1 MATSTAEF
9 RNLISNYRTIT
20 AASRASGNADPAIK
34 GQLEGLQT
42 ALAPY
47 VAEGFSAGGYDDAET
62 ISKDVANYIK
72 LIDQNIASGKTPTKD
87 PAADATN
94 TKPNTTSENQNKAID
109 DNNVS
114 KATTTAGKTF
124 SQQTPTAANSDV
136 RRLMETGPGRR
147 THNPLGDFSSYTYRI
162 SFYIITPEAY
172 NRYISTGI
180 WEGNDLLLLCQSGG
194 SSTDSALDS
203 KRAQGFDLDFYIDDL
218 ELITKTDGK
227 EVGLATNTTEIN
239 FKVYEPYGATFPT
252 KLVDASIATQ
262 QKTDMKRDVTNV
274 TEALWGQ
281 YLISVRFYGYDE
293 NGQVVTA
300 DKYNNGSFSKNLDS
314 SATFERSFP
323 VQIKDFKFSLEGKGQ
338 VYDIKTVCIST
349 DEGLGTKRAT
359 VSVDKSANGKTVEEV
374 LGGQGSTTNGLIDQ
388 LNKEQEDYVKGKT
401 QELADEYAIVFD
413 PNSRIGKALLVD
425 ETINKDKVPMTPVS
439 GSSGATVRQ
448 SASASS
454 GTMQAS
460 RAIKVAGGT
469 PIVQAID
476 QIITQSSYIS
486 DALKL
491 LESEESQAIQPSD
504 SLTDPN
510 ANPKVLQWYI
520 IVPVSEIKGF
530 DKKRNDY
537 AVKITYV
544 VKPYDVPYVKS
555 TAIKY
560 VPKYP
565 GPHKIYNYWYTGKN
579 SEVISYS
586 QKYDIGFHVYAN
598 LATEEA
604 LNPTVKGVRIAT
616 KPVNNANTTGKA
628 PGSFEGANSIKTF
641 LYSESDQIKAK
652 IVILGDPDFLMPA
665 TSGSI
670 GQILEKWY
678 GPDFTINPCSGQVFI
693 EVIFNQ
699 VEDYSNSDGLLAPNG
714 NIDTMNFKYNPQPG
728 IQEMVKG
735 TVFMVVQVRSR
746 FSKGRFSQEFD
757 KLALPNFSDLRQGT
771 PDADD
776 VGGREE
782 GKTNPA
788 TGNKPSSNP
797 RTQSNPDDQKRL
809 AEIHAKFKS
818 SPNSIGGNTTTSNA
832 NSNKVAADKEATP
845 TANDDQVIIAGPKY
859 KKEYKQATFYGGDLE
874 REQAKKLDPANKS
887 SQYYGLTGR
896 DAYNPTT
903 DPRRLDRR

>member
-162 SFYIITPEAY
+162 SFYIVTPEAY
-172 NRYISTGI
+172 NRYTSTGI
-180 WEGNDLLLLCQSGG
+180 WEGNDLYLVCQSGG
-194 SSTDSALDS
+194 SSTNPELDS
-203 KRAQGFDLDFYIDDL
+203 QRASGFELDYYIDDL
-218 ELITKTDGK
+218 ELITNTNGK
-227 EVGLATNTTEIN
+227 EVGMPTNTIYAN
-239 FKVYEPYGATFPT
+239 FKIYEPYGATFPT
-252 KLVDASIATQ
+252 KLIDAAIAIQ
-262 QKTDMKRDVTNV
+262 QKSDIKREINNV

-281 YLISVRFYGYDE
+281 FLISIRFYGYDE

-300 DKYNNGSFSKNLDS
+300 DKYNNGTFSKNIDS

-323 VQIKDFKFSLEGKGQ
+323 VQVKDFKFSIEGKGQ
-338 VYDIKTVCIST
+338 VYDMKTVCIGT
-349 DEGLGTKRAT
+349 DEGLSTKRAT
-359 VSVDKSANGKTVEEV
+359 VSVDKSANGKNVEEA

-388 LNKEQEDYVKGKT
+388 LNKEQEGYVKGKT

-425 ETINKDKVPMTPVS
+425 ETINKDKVPMTTVT

-454 GTMQAS
+454 GTMTAS
-460 RAIKVAGGT
+460 RTVKVASGT

-486 DALKL
+486 EALKV
-491 LESEESQAIQPSD
+491 LESEESQPIQQNDP
-504 SLTDPN
+504 LVDPN
-510 ANPKVLQWYI
+510 ANPKTLQWYI
-520 IVPVSEIKGF
+520 IVPVTEVKGF

-544 VKPYDVPYVKS
+544 IKPYDVPYVKS

-579 SEVISYS
+579 SEVISYT
-586 QKYDIGFHVYAN
+586 QTYDIGYHVYAS
-598 LATEEA
+598 LATSDA
-604 LNPTVKGVRIAT
+604 INPTVNGVRIAT
-616 KPVNNANTTGKA
+616 KPVNGADTTGKA
-628 PGSFEGANSIKTF
+628 PGSFEGPNSIKTF
-641 LYSESDQIKAK
+641 LYSESDQLKAK
-652 IVILGDPDFLMPA
+652 IVILGDPDFLMPS
-665 TSGSI
+665 TNGSI
-670 GQILEKWY
+670 GQILQKWY
-678 GPDFTINPCSGQVFI
+678 GPDFTINPNTGQVFI
-693 EVIFNQ
+693 ELIFNQ
-699 VEDYSNSDGLLAPNG
+699 VEDYSNSDGLLTPNG

-735 TVFMVVQVRSR
+735 TVFMVVRVKSK
-746 FSKGRFSQEFD
+746 FSKGRFSQEFQTI
-757 KLALPNFSDLRQGT
+757 LPNFSEMRKGT
-771 PDADD
+771 PDAGD

-809 AEIHAKFKS
+809 KEIQEKFKS
-818 SPNSIGGNTTTSNA
+818 SPNSMGGNETTSNA

-887 SQYYGLTGR
+887 NQYYGLTGR